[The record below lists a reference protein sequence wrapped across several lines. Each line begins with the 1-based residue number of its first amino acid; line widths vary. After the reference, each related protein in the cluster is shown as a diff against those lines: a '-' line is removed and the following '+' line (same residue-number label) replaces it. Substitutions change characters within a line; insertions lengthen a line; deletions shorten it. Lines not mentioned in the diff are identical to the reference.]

1 MNNLAWLYNSRVAI
15 RKVLLDNK
23 IDSVIVPYFFCHD
36 VILSIKKLSINLDFY
51 ELDSS
56 MEPILKK
63 KPITKKTALFVV
75 NYFGI
80 EIFNS
85 IKLSKLKS
93 RYPIVIL
100 DCAHGF
106 RNKYVESIPETKGLF
121 IIASNRKIFGLPF
134 GSFLYTK
141 GGFQP
146 KLPRNFKWELY
157 YIAYLFFPF
166 RNILKETLNFLGIR
180 KIIDTVEFKRT
191 LLKKIN
197 EKSEITDFYSDEIS
211 YDASF
216 ATKIEK
222 IAINLRY
229 LFWKNS
235 DIKKL
240 SRNISLKSL
249 NGSSIKG
256 DARFFWGI
264 PITLETNSFNIK
276 IDEYVNKKIQ
286 FITWPNFYY
295 QSFVSKDAR
304 NLFYKIILI
313 KQKDYLKL

>member
-1 MNNLAWLYNSRVAI
+1 MKNIAWLYNSRMAI

-23 IDSVIVPYFFCHD
+23 IDRVIVPYFFCHD
-36 VILSIKKLSINLDFY
+36 VILSIKKLSVNVDFY
-51 ELDSS
+51 ELDAY
-56 MEPILKK
+56 MKPILKK
-63 KPITKKTALFVV
+63 QLITNKTALIVI

-85 IKLSKLKS
+85 IELSKLKS

-106 RNKYVESIPETKGLF
+106 RDKYVQKISETRGLF

-134 GSFLYTK
+134 GSFLYSI
-141 GGFQP
+141 GDSPP
-146 KLPRNFKWELY
+146 KLPRNLKWELY
-157 YIAYLFFPF
+157 YTIYLFFPF
-166 RNILKETLNFLGIR
+166 RNILKKILNFLSIR
-180 KIIDTVEFKRT
+180 KIIDTVESKRT
-191 LLKKIN
+191 LLKTIN
-197 EKSEITDFYSDEIS
+197 ETNKITDFYSDEIS

-216 ATKIEK
+216 AIKIEK

-235 DIKKL
+235 EIKKL
-240 SRNISLKSL
+240 SSNISLKNL
-249 NGSSIKG
+249 KGSSIKG
-256 DARFFWGI
+256 DSRFFWGI
-264 PITLETNSFNIK
+264 PITLESNSFDII

-295 QSFVSKDAR
+295 QSLVSKDAK
-304 NLFYKIILI
+304 NLFYKIILV
-313 KQKDYLKL
+313 KQRDFLKL